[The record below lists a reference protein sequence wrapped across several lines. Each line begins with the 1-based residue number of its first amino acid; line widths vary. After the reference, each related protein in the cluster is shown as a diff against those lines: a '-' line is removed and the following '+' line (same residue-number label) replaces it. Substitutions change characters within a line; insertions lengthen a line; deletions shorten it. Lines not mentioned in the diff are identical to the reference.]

1 MQFSFENLNTNNFY
15 RSETPQ
21 LEIYAIRNG
30 LKISLGDNI
39 FIEANRRVPLKQI
52 QNKKVLLRKYILLS
66 KKPKT
71 FGIGPLH
78 SPQLEIEIRQNLEKI
93 SLRGNILI
101 EVNRRVPL
109 KQIQNKKSTSQ
120 EINFTFQKT
129 QNFWNQTTRQPPT

>member
-52 QNKKVLLRKYILLS
+52 QNRKKYFL
-66 KKPKT
+66 
-71 FGIGPLH
+71 GIH
-78 SPQLEIEIRQNLEKI
+78 
-93 SLRGNILI
+93 
-101 EVNRRVPL
+101 
-109 KQIQNKKSTSQ
+109 
-120 EINFTFQKT
+120 FTFQKT
-129 QNFWNQTTRQPPT
+129 KNFWNRTTRQLST